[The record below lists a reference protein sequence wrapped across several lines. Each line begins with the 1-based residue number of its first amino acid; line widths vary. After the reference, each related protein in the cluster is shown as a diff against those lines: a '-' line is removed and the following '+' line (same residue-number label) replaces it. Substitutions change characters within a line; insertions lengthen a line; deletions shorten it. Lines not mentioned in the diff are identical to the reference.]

1 MHLSVHD
8 QKQVAGLLAT
18 ARNEIL
24 SLVPAWPASLRN
36 AYLRRRTAH
45 RPRSRIVVSRSCRLQ
60 AAAFRQ
66 GAAELRLGGALP
78 AFLLV
83 VDRRTALLGRDGPGL
98 APAVVRPAEIDRL
111 VALFESHWEQ
121 AFPIAP
127 VPARSMTE
135 LQLSILRKLAAG
147 MTDQAAAN
155 ALKIS
160 PRTVQRHVHDVMEQ
174 LGARSRLE
182 LGICLA
188 ATDLV

>member
-8 QKQVAGLLAT
+8 QKQVTGLLAT
-18 ARNEIL
+18 ARHEIL

-36 AYLRRRTAH
+36 AYLRRPAP
-45 RPRSRIVVSRSCRLQ
+45 RPRSRIVVSRTCRLQ
-60 AAAFRQ
+60 AAASRR
-66 GAAELRLGGALP
+66 GPCEIRLGGALST
-78 AFLLV
+78 FLLV
-83 VDRRTALLGRDGPGL
+83 IDRRTAVVGRDGPYL
-98 APAVVRPAEIDRL
+98 APATGRPAEIDRL

-127 VPARSMTE
+127 VPARPVSE

-160 PRTVQRHVHDVMEQ
+160 PRTVQRQVHDVMEQ

-188 ATDLV
+188 VTELV

>member
-8 QKQVAGLLAT
+8 QKQVIRLLAT
-18 ARNEIL
+18 ARHEIL

-36 AYLRRRTAH
+36 AYLRRRTTAG
-45 RPRSRIVVSRSCRLQ
+45 PRSRIVVSRSCRLQ
-60 AAAFRQ
+60 AAS
-66 GAAELRLGGALP
+66 GPGPSEIRLGGTLP

-83 VDRRTALLGRDGPGL
+83 VDRRTALVRRNGPYL
-98 APAVVRPAEIDRL
+98 APGVVQPAEIDRL
-111 VALFESHWEQ
+111 VAFFESHWEQ

-127 VPARSMTE
+127 VPARPMSE
-135 LQLSILRKLAAG
+135 LQLNILRKLAVG

-160 PRTVQRHVHDVMEQ
+160 SRTVQRQVHDVMEQ

-188 ATDLV
+188 STDLV

>member
-8 QKQVAGLLAT
+8 QKQVVHLLAT
-18 ARNEIL
+18 ARHEIL
-24 SLVPAWPASLRN
+24 SLVPAWPAPLRN
-36 AYLRRRTAH
+36 AYLRRRTTT

-60 AAAFRQ
+60 AATGQ
-66 GAAELRLGGALP
+66 GPSEIRLGGTLP

-83 VDRRTALLGRDGPGL
+83 VDRRTALVRRNGPYL
-98 APAVVRPAEIDRL
+98 APAIVQPAEIDRL

-127 VPARSMTE
+127 VQARPMSE
-135 LQLSILRKLAAG
+135 LQLNVLRKLAAG

-160 PRTVQRHVHDVMEQ
+160 PRTVQRQVHDAMQQ